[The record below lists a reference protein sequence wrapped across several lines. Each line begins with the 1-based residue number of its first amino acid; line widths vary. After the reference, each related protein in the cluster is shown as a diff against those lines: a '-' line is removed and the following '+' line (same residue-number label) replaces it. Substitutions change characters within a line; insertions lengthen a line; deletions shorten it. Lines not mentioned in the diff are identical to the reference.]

1 MALGSLSPLKTK
13 TVIIYFLQ
21 FSLME
26 KEATASIQIIVI
38 LYQFNTSL
46 NIGTCLT
53 TKL

>member
-13 TVIIYFLQ
+13 TVIYFLQ

-46 NIGTCLT
+46 NNGTCLT